1 MPIIGKNGV
10 KMEISEIVIMIMNST
25 SQAEMEC
32 ARQELSIINPR
43 LVVILNLKSLILLQ
57 FTALRDILHTLHTS
71 YFLLHYSLFEFK
83 RLCPGLDYPLFLVVY
98 EAGVDQRWLKRLVY
112 TQNVM
117 GSN

>member
-1 MPIIGKNGV
+1 
-10 KMEISEIVIMIMNST
+10 MNST

-57 FTALRDILHTLHTS
+57 FTASRDILHTS

-83 RLCPGLDYPLFLVVY
+83 RLCPGLDYQLFLVVY

-117 GSN
+117 GSNY